1 MPDHPDLRLTGL
13 ERRRLRLARENG
25 FLDAACRDHQALVKA
40 YGLWCWR
47 LRIPMVWFERQSRYS
62 RYGLLHLEMLTT
74 PHTLTVTGQATLTAL
89 APTRVSAHE
98 AAWRRVPRAALAGLA
113 HSAFRAAVHAGNYQL
128 NPPQLRKV
136 DLRPLQAL
144 ARIA

>member
-1 MPDHPDLRLTGL
+1 MPDHPELHLTGL

-25 FLDAACRDHQALVKA
+25 FLDAACRDQQTLVKA

-47 LRIPMVWFERQSRYS
+47 LRIPMVWFERQSPYS

-74 PHTLTVTGQATLTAL
+74 PHTLTVAGQAALRGL
-89 APTRVSAHE
+89 APAQVSAHE
-98 AAWRRVPRAALAGLA
+98 AAWRRIPRASLAGLA
-113 HSAFRAAVHAGNYQL
+113 HAAFRAAAHAGNYQL
-128 NPPQLRKV
+128 SPPQLRKV
-136 DLRPLQAL
+136 DMRPVETL